1 MGASRAARRRPR
13 GAERGARARAAQV
26 RLELAGLPVILL
38 DTAGL
43 RRAPADEVEAEG
55 IRRATDAT
63 RRAHLTLF
71 VLDASSA
78 TEAVDG
84 RTESRG
90 LERAREALQQLG
102 DSRGAAREDGAGG
115 PPLPFSPGGDGGLVF
130 VANKIDAI
138 APARAAGAPTD
149 AVARALLS
157 QLEREYLE
165 STSSGG
171 AGGGDGGDEP
181 ARARHAISCE
191 TGEGIDELIAAL
203 EARIVSEFETGS
215 LRDSEPPVITRARHR
230 RHVERCSAA
239 LDAFLHDDLVT
250 ELRVEELRT
259 ASLELGRVVGAID
272 VEEVL
277 DVLFRDFCIGK

>member
-1 MGASRAARRRPR
+1 M
-13 GAERGARARAAQV
+13 

-78 TEAVDG
+78 SEAVDG
-84 RTESRG
+84 QTESRG
-90 LERAREALQQLG
+90 LERAREALQQLS
-102 DSRGAAREDGAGG
+102 DSHGPSHEDGAARQ
-115 PPLPFSPGGDGGLVF
+115 PLPFSPGGDGGLVF

-138 APARAAGAPTD
+138 APARAGAPTD
-149 AVARALLS
+149 AVAHALLS

-165 STSSGG
+165 SSSSGGRGG
-171 AGGGDGGDEP
+171 AGGEEA

-215 LRDSEPPVITRARHR
+215 LQNSEPPVITRARHR

-239 LDAFLHDDLVT
+239 LDAFLHEDLVT